1 MQIKVELDNLI
12 ESCGGEDLLRYL
24 IKDDGLEN
32 WQTVELNPIIAYS
45 PKHMEKAIVCGIAY
59 WNGVNY
65 QIIHSE
71 DLWAYESLNS
81 WVNTIMDFEGHHF
94 EVEALLAHNKALIVT
109 KRELK
114 DNEKKSWEKI
124 VMEVV
129 YGFRG
134 NNYSPVNYTEILKDF
149 NLRSSFFDILLDVQN
164 YTKLDSVNSTKKIK
178 KSLDFPED
186 WKNKWA

>member
-59 WNGVNY
+59 WNGANY

-71 DLWAYESLNS
+71 DLWAYESLNL
-81 WVNTIMDFEGHHF
+81 WVESTMISEGYNF

-109 KRELK
+109 QRELK
-114 DNEKKSWEKI
+114 ESEKNSWEKI

-134 NNYSPVNYTEILKDF
+134 NNYSPVNSKEILKDF
-149 NLRSSFFDILLDVQN
+149 NLLPSFFDILLDVQN
-164 YTKLDSVNSTKKIK
+164 YTSLDNINSTKKIK

>member
-1 MQIKVELDNLI
+1 MQVKKEMDDLI

-24 IKDDGLEN
+24 IKEDGLEN
-32 WQTVELNPIIAYS
+32 WKTVNFNPIVAFS
-45 PKHMEKAIVCGIAY
+45 PKHMERAIVCGIAY
-59 WNGVNY
+59 WDGVNY

-71 DLWAYESLNS
+71 DLWAYESLS
-81 WVNTIMDFEGHHF
+81 IWVNSIMDYEGHKF
-94 EVEALLAHNKALIVT
+94 EAEALLAHNKALIVT
-109 KRELK
+109 NKELRES
-114 DNEKKSWEKI
+114 EKKSWEKI

-134 NNYSPVNYTEILKDF
+134 NNYSKLNSTEMLKDF
-149 NLRSSFFDILLDVQN
+149 NLLSSFFDILLDVQN
-164 YTKLDSVNSTKKIK
+164 YTKLDKINSTKKIN

>member
-1 MQIKVELDNLI
+1 MEIKVELDNLI

-32 WQTVELNPIIAYS
+32 WQKVELNPIIAYS

-71 DLWAYESLNS
+71 DLWAYESLNL
-81 WVNTIMDFEGHHF
+81 WVQSTMISEGHDY
-94 EVEALLAHNKALIVT
+94 EAEALLAHNKALIVT
-109 KRELK
+109 QKELK

-134 NNYSPVNYTEILKDF
+134 NNYSPVNSTEILRDF
-149 NLRSSFFDILLDVQN
+149 NLLSSFFDILLDVQN
-164 YTKLDSVNSTKKIK
+164 YTRLDNLNSTKKIK

>member
-1 MQIKVELDNLI
+1 MEIKVELDNLI

-32 WQTVELNPIIAYS
+32 WQKVELNPIIAYS

-71 DLWAYESLNS
+71 DLWAYESLNL
-81 WVNTIMDFEGHHF
+81 WVQSTMISEGHDY
-94 EVEALLAHNKALIVT
+94 EAEALLAHNKALIVT
-109 KRELK
+109 QKELK

-134 NNYSPVNYTEILKDF
+134 NNYSPVNSTEILKDF
-149 NLRSSFFDILLDVQN
+149 NLLSSFFDILLDVQN
-164 YTKLDSVNSTKKIK
+164 YTRLDNLNSTKKIK